1 MNHLFRGVVI
11 GLVVMAFAFGASQR
25 SATAAEVVFPKKDGI
40 LTIIV
45 PYNAG
50 GSTDTEARVIASVLE
65 KKIGIPVQIS
75 NKPGA
80 RTMVGLTALVS
91 AKPDGYTLLLGSFP
105 TVLVPCLDEKSQAAY
120 TIKDFKTIA
129 ITTYEPFV
137 IAVLKDSPYKSMKD
151 LVDFARANPEKLKVA
166 VTMVLA
172 APHLSILELEKQ
184 TNAKFAPV
192 HFDGAAPSRTA
203 FLGGHTDAIVFTVS
217 EASQVSKAGLSQTLG
232 IMDEMEDAHVP
243 GVKTMLAQGYNL
255 IMNSNSALLAPSK
268 TPPEIINKLEELMKQ
283 VSEDP
288 AYATKIAELG
298 FSRKFKG
305 VKDSED
311 YMNRLVIQIKPLV
324 DEARKKEG

>member
-1 MNHLFRGVVI
+1 MNHFVRGVVI
-11 GLVVMAFAFGASQR
+11 GFVVVAFASGAFQKA
-25 SATAAEVVFPKKDGI
+25 ATAAESDFPNKDKI

-80 RTMVGLTALVS
+80 RTMVGMTELVS

-120 TIKDFKTIA
+120 TMKDFKTIA
-129 ITTYEPFV
+129 ITSFEPFV
-137 IAVLKDSPYKSMKD
+137 IAVLKDSPHKSMKD
-151 LVDFARANPEKLKVA
+151 VVDFAKANPEKFKIA

-184 TNAKFAPV
+184 TGTRFAPI

-203 FLGGHTDAIVFTVS
+203 FLGGHTDGIVFTVS
-217 EASQVSKAGLSQTLG
+217 EASQVAKGGLARIVG
-232 IMDEMEDAHVP
+232 IMDETEDAHIP

-255 IMNSNSALLAPSK
+255 IMNSNSALVAPSK
-268 TPPEIINKLEELMKQ
+268 TSPEIINKLAELMRQ
-283 VSEDP
+283 VSIDSE
-288 AYATKIAELG
+288 YATRVAELG
-298 FSRKFKG
+298 FTIKFKG
-305 VKDSED
+305 AKDSEE
-311 YMNRLVIQIKPLV
+311 YKNQLSNQIKPLV
-324 DEARKKEG
+324 DAARKKDG